1 MHNGMPIESTI
12 GHFWQ
17 CSVLNKIIQFE
28 DQQMFGT
35 NNGWFIFILYLKIL
49 QKIQRFFGMAFN
61 VAMICHVFTRTKQS
75 HRRPQWDQRFRYSW
89 ICFWGVSQ
97 KNLNIFILDSPNGGF
112 SIWKIKNNPKQTQVV
127 YMRYMW
133 GHGVQLKSN
142 ALAMALAA
150 SRPAFVH
157 LDHRMLVELQ
167 GHRTKDHC
175 SNTLKGPRV

>member
-1 MHNGMPIESTI
+1 
-12 GHFWQ
+12 
-17 CSVLNKIIQFE
+17 
-28 DQQMFGT
+28 
-35 NNGWFIFILYLKIL
+35 
-49 QKIQRFFGMAFN
+49 
-61 VAMICHVFTRTKQS
+61 
-75 HRRPQWDQRFRYSW
+75 
-89 ICFWGVSQ
+89 
-97 KNLNIFILDSPNGGF
+97 
-112 SIWKIKNNPKQTQVV
+112 
-127 YMRYMW
+127 MW